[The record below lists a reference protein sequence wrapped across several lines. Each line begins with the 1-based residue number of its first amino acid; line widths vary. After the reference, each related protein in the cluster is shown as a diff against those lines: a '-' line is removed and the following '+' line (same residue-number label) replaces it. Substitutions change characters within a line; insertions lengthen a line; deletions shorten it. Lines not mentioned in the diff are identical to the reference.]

1 MLDFNGFGIGSGQDV
16 QELNKALE
24 GAASLGLQAG
34 VSTAGI
40 VTDGTTGG
48 AALRV
53 QSLDSSL
60 KVITFTD
67 KHINFWKDI
76 PKTPAY
82 STAEEYNQLTSY
94 GMQTGGFVTE
104 GELPYS
110 TTSDYLR
117 KVALVKYVGT
127 TRSVSHPMTLV
138 RTMVPDVIAQENSNG
153 IMWMLR
159 QIENALFWGND
170 KGRDASEYVEWAG
183 IDQQIGGATGIG
195 TGGGNNYDMRN
206 VNLATTPFTTVVN
219 SLAQTVVDQFGFPTD
234 IYLPYQL
241 LAKINDE
248 FAGTAAQRIVL
259 PSPAGNTQLN
269 INVDS
274 LMTQAGK
281 VNLKPTYFLQR
292 TRTIPTASKLLKS
305 TTMAAAIGKTMTA
318 SSGGTPTTGY
328 VPAAGWYKVNYTFE
342 NKYGETRGYEG
353 DGGVA
358 TVPAGIAGACIQL
371 NGTTQSI
378 RITLGSADTNDA
390 DAAEFVNIFLSP
402 MCATQ
407 ALAQA
412 ATVYWVQ
419 RIPLGNAVTTVDW
432 DGRRLP
438 NTYTAFIG
446 QNTSDVLT
454 FRQLAPLVKMDLA
467 TIAPAYKW
475 MILLYGMPVI
485 FVPQKW
491 TRVINISL

>member
-24 GAASLGLQAG
+24 GAAALGLAGG

-40 VTDGTTGG
+40 AIDGTTGG

-82 STAEEYNQLTSY
+82 STVEEYNQLTSY
-94 GMQTGGFVTE
+94 GTQTGGFVTE

-170 KGRDASEYVEWAG
+170 KGRDAAEYVEWAG
-183 IDQQIGGATGIG
+183 LDQQIGGATGIG

-259 PSPAGNTQLN
+259 PTPQGNTQLN

-281 VNLKPTYFLQR
+281 VNLKPTYFLQK
-292 TRTIPTASKLLKS
+292 TRTAPTASKILKS
-305 TTMAAAIGKTMTA
+305 DTMAAAKALTVTA
-318 SSGGTPTTGY
+318 SNAGTVVTAPG
-328 VPAAGWYKVNYTFE
+328 AGWYRVQYTWE
-342 NKYGETRGYEG
+342 NKYGETLAINSGQPF
-353 DGGVA
+353 VTA
-358 TVPAGIAGACIQL
+358 TNTSAAYTVSASQTIRMTLSGPDATAADNAEYLNLFVSEPAA
-371 NGTTQSI
+371 S
-378 RITLGSADTNDA
+378 
-390 DAAEFVNIFLSP
+390 E
-402 MCATQ
+402 
-407 ALAQA
+407 ALAEA
-412 ATVYWVQ
+412 ATCYWVQ
-419 RIPLGNAVTTVDW
+419 RLPLTNAGQTFDW
-432 DGRRLP
+432 DGKRLP

-475 MILLYGMPVI
+475 MILLYGMPII

-491 TRVINISL
+491 TRVINIRL